1 MLFKRTLAF
10 FIPLL
15 FIILPINASFL
26 SEEAHA
32 GEPYWQFHS
41 DLESTEYFDADS
53 VSIVSAKFPYYSIR
67 GAVWSE
73 YHENGKLIIS
83 KSIYIFYYNVNNHV
97 MKGYEIWRGFYAID
111 GTFLY
116 STSPNKSL
124 ITLRASYM
132 KSFPLL
138 TAVGE
143 ICFLRVYDIPFSES
157 AKTNLN

>member
-32 GEPYWQFHS
+32 GEHYWKFHS
-41 DLESTEYFDADS
+41 DLESTEYIDADS

-83 KSIYIFYYNVNNHV
+83 KSIYISYYNVNNHV
-97 MKGYEIWRGFYAID
+97 MK
-111 GTFLY
+111 
-116 STSPNKSL
+116 
-124 ITLRASYM
+124 
-132 KSFPLL
+132 
-138 TAVGE
+138 
-143 ICFLRVYDIPFSES
+143 
-157 AKTNLN
+157 